1 VNKWFQKV
9 ASGDIIKPTKQEF
22 NMSVAMKLADD
33 LVDDAKTIAAAEHRS
48 VPKQIEYWA
57 RIGKTV
63 LENPE
68 LPLRMI
74 QDMMVSIEEIKA
86 GKVQPYQF
94 G

>member
-1 VNKWFQKV
+1 
-9 ASGDIIKPTKQEF
+9 
-22 NMSVAMKLADD
+22 MSVAMKLADD
-33 LVDDAKTIAAAEHRS
+33 LVADAKAIAAAEHRS

-57 RIGKTV
+57 RIGKAV

-74 QDMMVSIEEIKA
+74 QDMMVSAEELKA